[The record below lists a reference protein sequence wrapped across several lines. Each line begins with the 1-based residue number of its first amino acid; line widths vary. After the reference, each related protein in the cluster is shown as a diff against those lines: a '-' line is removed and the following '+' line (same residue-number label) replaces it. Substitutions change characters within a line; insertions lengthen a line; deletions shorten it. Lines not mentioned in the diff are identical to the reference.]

1 MPTERY
7 AHQPEIYL
15 HSKNIANQY
24 GLYKNALFGAE
35 CSELRWDE
43 ATTEWIVSTSRGD
56 KFRAR
61 FVVNNIGTFTHPKL
75 PAMPGVADFKGHMF
89 HTSRWDYEYTGGNQ
103 LGNLWKLKDKVVGII
118 GSGPTAVQAIP
129 HLADYCKHLYSFQR
143 TPSPVDV
150 RNNHFITKDTP
161 FYKKWMTAPG
171 WQKERIDAFTR
182 LTDGSAREQAES
194 EDVIEDGWTTQ
205 VNTVVEKLKN
215 SDDGAQQTFKRLLG
229 EVEHMERVRKRVTD
243 LVKNEDARKALTPW
257 YSLMCKRPCFHDEYL
272 QCFNNPNVTLVD
284 VSTGGGADCFTP
296 KGIVAYGKEYEL
308 DCIIIG
314 TGFEIAFGISQLT
327 GDGAGSVDRT
337 KTMTSANGYEIIGRN
352 GLYLSDY
359 WANGCRTI
367 YSYNVHNFPNM
378 WLLNGPQGVLTSA
391 FVVSIEKAGVHAAH
405 MIQTMREKGQVF
417 CEVTQE
423 AENAYCDA
431 ILRDSTPEGN
441 GEAAAR
447 QRFYKNCTPG
457 YYNSE
462 GNTVIG
468 KSLNSPY
475 KGGIRGSVTG
485 FLDMLEAKRKEGRAF
500 DEYLV
505 R

>member
-1 MPTERY
+1 
-7 AHQPEIYL
+7 
-15 HSKNIANQY
+15 
-24 GLYKNALFGAE
+24 
-35 CSELRWDE
+35 
-43 ATTEWIVSTSRGD
+43 
-56 KFRAR
+56 
-61 FVVNNIGTFTHPKL
+61 VNNIGTFTHPKL

-89 HTSRWDYEYTGGNQ
+89 HTSRWDYDYTGGNQ
-103 LGNLWKLKDKVVGII
+103 LGNLWKLKDKTVAII
-118 GSGPTAVQAIP
+118 GSGPTCVQAIP
-129 HLADYCKHLYSFQR
+129 WLADYCKHLYSFQR

-150 RNNHFITKDTP
+150 RNNHFITPDTP
-161 FYKKWMTAPG
+161 FYKKWMTTPG

-182 LTDGSAREQAES
+182 LTDGSAREQS
-194 EDVIEDGWTTQ
+194 QQKDVIEDGWTTQ
-205 VNTVVEKLKN
+205 VNTVLEKLSN
-215 SDDGAQQTFKRLLG
+215 TQDGAAQTYKRLLG
-229 EVEHMERVRKRVTD
+229 EVEHMERVRNRVTD
-243 LVKNEDARKALTPW
+243 LVQNEDARKALTPW

-272 QCFNNPNVTLVD
+272 QCFNKPNVTLVD
-284 VSTGGGADCFTP
+284 VSKGGGADAFTP
-296 KGIVAYGKEYEL
+296 KGIVAYGKEYEV

-327 GDGAGSVDRT
+327 GDGAGSVERT
-337 KTMTSANGYEIIGRN
+337 KEMARANGYEITGRN
-352 GLYLSDY
+352 GIKLSDY

-367 YSYNVHNFPNM
+367 YSYNVHNFPNL

-405 MIQTMREKGQVF
+405 MIQTMREKGQTY
-417 CEVTQE
+417 CEVTKE
-423 AENAYCDA
+423 AEDAYCAD
-431 ILRDSTPEGN
+431 ILNDSTPVGN

-485 FLDMLEAKRKEGRAF
+485 FLDMLEDMRKTGKAF
-500 DEYLV
+500 DHYHV
-505 R
+505 H